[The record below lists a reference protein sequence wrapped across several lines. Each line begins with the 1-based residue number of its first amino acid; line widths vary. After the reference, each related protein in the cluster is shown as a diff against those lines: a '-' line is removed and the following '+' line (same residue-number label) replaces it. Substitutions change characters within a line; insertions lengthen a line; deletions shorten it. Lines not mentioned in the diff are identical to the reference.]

1 MATALK
7 DLREIVNAT
16 RRVRTGKQPDSVAL
30 RNANLTCAV
39 RTLAMVQHYGHN
51 TDKLNLTRGRATRKL
66 RSALGDKTIQAIWKV
81 IRLGSNSRTRS
92 RAIGMLTAL
101 MEEERP
107 DVDNEEKEPEG
118 KKGNILQPVTEGDAI
133 DGKMS
138 IIDLRPKSAFCAKE
152 KSVTVRHAPNGVIIN
167 PVRFVNAIAS
177 GNSHGLFSR
186 RVRQKPGG
194 TVVIDASGSMGV
206 NRKNLAKLLELIPTA
221 TVAYYSG
228 NEKGKGKLVV
238 YALEGKRYSGE
249 LPEETLLGGNAV
261 DLPAVKWLLSM
272 PKPHTLISDLQ
283 FCGGVLGSEVI
294 AHALVERA
302 TKRGDLTNYRSLDE
316 AYEAFGGKGNLRNE

>member
-1 MATALK
+1 
-7 DLREIVNAT
+7 
-16 RRVRTGKQPDSVAL
+16 
-30 RNANLTCAV
+30 
-39 RTLAMVQHYGHN
+39 
-51 TDKLNLTRGRATRKL
+51 
-66 RSALGDKTIQAIWKV
+66 
-81 IRLGSNSRTRS
+81 
-92 RAIGMLTAL
+92 
-101 MEEERP
+101 
-107 DVDNEEKEPEG
+107 
-118 KKGNILQPVTEGDAI
+118 VTEGDAI

-167 PVRFVNAIAS
+167 PNRYVNAIAS

-206 NRKNLAKLLELIPTA
+206 NRKNLSKLLELIPTA

-228 NEKGKGKLVV
+228 DEKAKGILVV

-249 LPEETLLGGNAV
+249 LPEETLRGGNSV
-261 DLPAVKWLLSM
+261 DLPAIKWLLSM

-316 AYEAFGGKGNLRNE
+316 AYEAFGGKGRLE